1 MKKEEKCLAAL
12 NWKTFDGYVHVT
24 IVFASV
30 SSITTYIKE
39 TFKLYYCCTC
49 IKTHG
54 SVSCGPRSRRVTPVS
69 ILTGRKKTQFSHLR
83 SSVHP

>member
-30 SSITTYIKE
+30 SSMTTYIKD
-39 TFKLYYCCTC
+39 TFILLLYMYM
-49 IKTHG
+49 
-54 SVSCGPRSRRVTPVS
+54 S
-69 ILTGRKKTQFSHLR
+69 
-83 SSVHP
+83 

>member
-30 SSITTYIKE
+30 SSMTTYIKE

-49 IKTHG
+49 ICLNMQDVHVCIFIKCTAIL
-54 SVSCGPRSRRVTPVS
+54 RVC
-69 ILTGRKKTQFSHLR
+69 
-83 SSVHP
+83 